1 MKTTENISLGGLA
14 FTIESDAYAAL
25 SRYIEDIK
33 ECFSNDSCANE
44 IVEDIEVRISE
55 LLKEKCPS
63 GMVINMSMV
72 EDIKKRIGDPKEM
85 AETEEES
92 PADASDAPS
101 SEKQKQSRWNFRERR
116 LYRDIDNRF
125 IGGVCSGLGVYFNLD
140 KVIFRVLFLV
150 FFVLGFIEPDEGIF
164 VFEVIAY
171 MILWIAMP
179 AARTVEEKCEMRRK
193 PMNLEGYKTKENNFE
208 REIREVASSPVGTKA
223 ARIFKMIIGT
233 MLLVFGIGGLFTGIF
248 IPSLHEIAETAMVAE
263 LSPFDA
269 EEMLAVKIVSSDTFW
284 WMITGSMGIAF
295 IGMIYGGIMLTFD
308 FKNPAWKPG
317 LVLFIAWILSIFI
330 FIAWIL
336 AQVAEWLP
344 TIV

>member
-25 SRYIEDIK
+25 NRYIEDIK

-101 SEKQKQSRWNFRERR
+101 SEKQKQSRRNFRERR

-125 IGGVCSGLGVYFNLD
+125 IGGVCSGLGEYFNLD

-150 FFVLGFIEPDEGIF
+150 FFVLGFIDADEGLF
-164 VFEVIAY
+164 TIAAVAY
-171 MILWIAMP
+171 IILWIAMP

-193 PMNLEGYKTKENNFE
+193 PMNLEGYKAKENNFE
-208 REIREVASSPVGTKA
+208 REIREVASSPVGTRA
-223 ARIFKMIIGT
+223 VRIFKMIVGII
-233 MLLVFGIGGLFTGIF
+233 LLVIGIGGLFTGIF
-248 IPSLHEIAETAMVAE
+248 IPSIHEIAETAMVAE

-284 WMITGSMGIAF
+284 WMIMGSMGIAF

-336 AQVAEWLP
+336 AQVADWLP
-344 TIV
+344 SIV